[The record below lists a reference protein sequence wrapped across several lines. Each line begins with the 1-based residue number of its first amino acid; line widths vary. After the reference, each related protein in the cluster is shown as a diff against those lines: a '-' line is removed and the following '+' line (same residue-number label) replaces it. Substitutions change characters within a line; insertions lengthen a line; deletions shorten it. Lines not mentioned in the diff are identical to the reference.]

1 MNLTVICQ
9 IIGKYDY
16 TDRLANFQMNILKLN
31 NKLVDVLDRDKIE
44 VWSIVH

>member
-1 MNLTVICQ
+1 MTTQ
-9 IIGKYDY
+9 I
-16 TDRLANFQMNILKLN
+16 ANFQMNILKLN